1 MQTAHRPR
9 QPRQQHRGYEWDDN
23 AMGELREVLSDR
35 DVRFLRLLDGLV
47 SRFPRRR
54 RRRVTLFDLE
64 RVAALLDGDQLRM
77 VYQPIVDLQGG
88 TVHGFEAL
96 ARFDVQPA
104 RTPEAW
110 FACAKQV
117 GLGLE
122 LELKALRAA
131 LDGRSRLPATAFL
144 SVNVS
149 ASTLLSPELQAIL
162 ARLHGEGIVI
172 EVTEHEFVEDYE
184 AINETVRGLR
194 SRGFRLAVDDA
205 GSGCAGLA
213 HILSLAP
220 DVIKLD
226 GGIVRDIDRS
236 VYAREMVAA
245 VVVLARYWSST
256 VVAECIETQ
265 AQLDTL
271 LRIGVD
277 RGQGFLLG
285 RPHAP

>member
-1 MQTAHRPR
+1 MR
-9 QPRQQHRGYEWDDN
+9 
-23 AMGELREVLSDR
+23 
-35 DVRFLRLLDGLV
+35 
-47 SRFPRRR
+47 
-54 RRRVTLFDLE
+54 
-64 RVAALLDGDQLRM
+64 
-77 VYQPIVDLQGG
+77 II
-88 TVHGFEAL
+88 GFEAL
-96 ARFDVQPA
+96 ARFDVRPA
-104 RTPEAW
+104 RKPEAW

-122 LELKALRAA
+122 LELKAVRAA
-131 LDGRSRLPATAFL
+131 LDDRSRLPATAFL

-149 ASTLLSPELQAIL
+149 ASTLLSRELQAL
-162 ARLHGEGIVI
+162 LGPLHGDHIVI

-226 GGIVRDIDRS
+226 GSIVRDIDRS
-236 VYAREMVAA
+236 AYAREMVAA

-256 VVAECIETQ
+256 VVAECIETP

-271 LRIGVD
+271 LGIGVD

-285 RPHAP
+285 RPQPPEGAGSPVPAQG